1 MTKPGAARAF
11 KVLEPKNRPDGTPAQ
26 AGGGATM
33 VGLCIAGAHPT
44 LPGRVRVCWHLADGT
59 PEDAWLPQLQGI
71 RAREGDRLLL
81 AMPENHDE
89 QIVVGVLDGTAGPLD
104 QQPSEDGPVLRLAE
118 DEALRIAGPDGEPI
132 LEVKP
137 TPAGPEVR
145 LFAPPAAL
153 TMPGSFRVSAEQ
165 IEFEARQGEVRIA
178 ASGDVKVTGEMV
190 RLN

>member
-11 KVLEPKNRPDGTPAQ
+11 KVLEPKDPPAGAPVQ
-26 AGGGATM
+26 AAGGATL
-33 VGLCIAGAHPT
+33 VGLCLAGAHPT
-44 LPGRVRVCWHLADGT
+44 LPGRARVCWHGAEGR

-81 AMPENHDE
+81 AIPENHDE
-89 QIVVGVLDGTAGPLD
+89 PIVIGVLDGISGP
-104 QQPSEDGPVLRLAE
+104 QARQPAAHGPMLRLAE

-145 LFAPPAAL
+145 LFAAPAAL

-165 IEFEARQGEVRIA
+165 IEFEARKGEVRIA
-178 ASGDVKVTGEMV
+178 ASGDVTVTGEMV